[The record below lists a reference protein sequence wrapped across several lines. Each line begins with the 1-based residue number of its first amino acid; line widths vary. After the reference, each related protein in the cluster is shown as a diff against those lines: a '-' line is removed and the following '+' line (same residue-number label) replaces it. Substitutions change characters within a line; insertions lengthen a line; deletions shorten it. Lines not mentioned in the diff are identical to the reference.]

1 MFNELETDISDM
13 RVITAMSSDTKIAL
27 DLKPLAELASLEAK
41 LRADFKIGLVMEAET
56 CCRFLFA
63 KHLREND
70 YGNFV
75 DFMDSLVPFQKGSG
89 AKRVTIATQI
99 KSDYLSSISAPS
111 KSPSLGPRKES
122 AATPLVGP
130 RSSEELP
137 GQPAEGPGSQPPAGS
152 IGPRDVHLGH
162 WLSKEHP
169 DELKAVTSKLKDA
182 PADLFDP
189 ILKAME
195 AHFSG
200 ALMATF
206 MESKHF
212 NQYVQLSDYAK
223 TKLTLDSFKVF
234 RVLGRGAFGAVSAV
248 QKTDTQRMYALKAM
262 NKKMV
267 KKGHCEWMTNN
278 EQEVLR
284 QMNSVFVL
292 KLDFSFHDDES
303 LYLLFQMLSGGDLK
317 FHLNEAW
324 EQKGSGFSMERACFY
339 TAETLLGL
347 DHMHSHN
354 IVYRDLKPDNVLLA
368 SSGHVVISDLG
379 LAIKLRKDK
388 LNTSIAGTP
397 GYWAPE
403 IVAKTGTYKQADY
416 WSLGVM
422 LHEMVCGRRPVV
434 KVDYKKKE
442 WSPFNQDVKTEEM
455 ALDKDGMFKPLT
467 EFSKEFTPDCKDL
480 LLKLFEPN
488 PMKRIGAGGVQEI
501 KDHPFF
507 AKYDWDAGEKLELK
521 PPFKPDEKTVY
532 AESLADVGAIDHN
545 KLKKIKITAEDNA
558 HYADFEFTD
567 EHAIQVGL
575 YGALIKIDEQSMNN
589 NNTSNKG
596 GGGGCCVIL

>member
-1 MFNELETDISDM
+1 MSFFDELETTVADM
-13 RVITAMSSDTKIAL
+13 RIINAMSSETKIVL

-41 LRADFKIGLVMEAET
+41 LRADFKIGLVMEIET

-63 KHLREND
+63 KHLREHH
-70 YGNFV
+70 YGSFV

-89 AKRVTIATQI
+89 TKRATIATQI
-99 KSDYLSSISAPS
+99 ESDHLRSIPAV
-111 KSPSLGPRKES
+111 R
-122 AATPLVGP
+122 
-130 RSSEELP
+130 RSSAVSSRRSSGEIP
-137 GQPAEGPGSQPPAGS
+137 GQPSEDTGSQPPAGS
-152 IGPRDVHLGH
+152 IGPKDVHLGT

-169 DELKAVTSKLKDA
+169 DELTAVMNQLKEA
-182 PADLFDP
+182 PADLFEP
-189 ILKAME
+189 ILKAVE

-200 ALMATF
+200 VMMRTF
-206 MESKHF
+206 MESEHF
-212 NQYVQLSDYAK
+212 HQYVQLSDYAK

-248 QKTDTQRMYALKAM
+248 QKTDTTRMYAMKAM

-267 KKGHCEWMTNN
+267 KKGECEWMTNN
-278 EQEVLR
+278 EQEILR
-284 QMNSVFVL
+284 MMNSVFVL
-292 KLDFSFHDDES
+292 KLDFSFHNNDS
-303 LYLLFQMLSGGDLK
+303 LFLLFQMLSGGDLK
-317 FHLNEAW
+317 FHLREAR
-324 EQKGSGFSMERACFY
+324 EDKKAGFSMERACFY

-379 LAIKLRKDK
+379 LAIKLREDK

-422 LHEMVCGRRPVV
+422 LHEMVCGKRPVV

-442 WSPFNQDVKTEEM
+442 WSPYNQEGKTEEM
-455 ALDKDGMFKPLT
+455 ALEKDGVFKPLT
-467 EFSKEFTPDCKDL
+467 EFSEKFTPDCKDL
-480 LLKLFEPN
+480 LLKLFEPD
-488 PMKRIGAGGVQEI
+488 PHKRIGAGGVQEI

-507 AKYDWDAGEKLELK
+507 SKYDWDAMEKLELT
-521 PPFKPDEKTVY
+521 PPYKPDEMTIH
-532 AESLADVGAIDHN
+532 AESIAEVGNIDKG
-545 KLKKIKITAEDNA
+545 KLKKVNINAEDNA

-575 YGALIKIDEQSMNN
+575 YEALIKIDEQAAEELDNASRGKDAED
-589 NNTSNKG
+589 SG